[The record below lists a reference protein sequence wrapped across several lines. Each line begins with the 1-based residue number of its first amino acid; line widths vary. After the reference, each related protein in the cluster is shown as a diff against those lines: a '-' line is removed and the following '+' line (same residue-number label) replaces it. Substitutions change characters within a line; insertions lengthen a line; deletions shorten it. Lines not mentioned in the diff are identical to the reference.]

1 MSRIFNFLIG
11 LVLGVGLFYIALNSG
26 SKVFNKIIRIARNS
40 LELFVSILDIQSDI
54 FFALR
59 KTFTA
64 LSKGIKIAIQK
75 KN

>member
-1 MSRIFNFLIG
+1 MGRIFSFLIG
-11 LVLGVGLFYIALNSG
+11 LFIGVGIFYIALNSG

-59 KTFTA
+59 KTFNV
-64 LSKGIKIAIQK
+64 LSKGIKVAIQK
-75 KN
+75 AR